1 MRSGYRVLFSAVLV
15 LACVGCRESKP
26 GARLAAMQAV
36 PPAGFA
42 WSGALT
48 PHTVRIVAGLWASG
62 PVRLVVRPDVD
73 TVLAAR
79 SEPFVIP
86 DSGRVVSALVEGLT
100 PGVRYTYAFESGEET
115 VREGTFRTPEDGPFS
130 FEVAIGGCALT
141 GSDRPVF
148 DAIREREPLFFLHLG
163 DMFYEDIAVNSPGFY
178 RRAFGRV
185 LRSPRQA
192 ALYRSTPI
200 VYVWDDHDY
209 GPNNSDRI
217 APGQE
222 AAREVYDELVP
233 HYPLHDGPIYQ
244 AFSVGRVRFIV
255 TDLRSPRD
263 PVDFGEPGDR
273 TTMGAEQ
280 KAWFKRQLL
289 DANGRYP
296 VIVWVST
303 VPWIDPP
310 SPTADTW
317 GGFPRERREIADFVK
332 DNGIEGLVIVAG
344 DAHMVAMDD
353 GSNSDY
359 ASGGGAPIPVI
370 QAAPLDQTGSEKGG
384 PYSEGAYPNPSVFPP
399 HPGQWVGMAVR
410 DDGGPEVCV
419 DWTGYRTDARST
431 DTETLVE
438 WGRCFAAS
446 VPPAP
451 LFRDRADSTTTV
463 LDSLVRAPLP
473 PTVTLASGTAD

>member
-1 MRSGYRVLFSAVLV
+1 MRWPKHRIGV
-15 LACVGCRESKP
+15 LAVCLLAIALTGCREPKS
-26 GARLAAMQAV
+26 GARLALAETV
-36 PPAGFA
+36 PPAGFV

-48 PHTVRIVAGLWASG
+48 PHSIRIVAGLWVSG
-62 PVRLVVRPDVD
+62 PVRLLVRPEAD
-73 TVLAAR
+73 TLRTAR
-79 SEPFVIP
+79 SEPFTIP
-86 DSGRVVSALVEGLT
+86 ESGRVVLALVEGLT
-100 PGVRYTYAFESGEET
+100 PGVRYTYAFESGEAT
-115 VREGTFRTPEDGPFS
+115 LREGTFRTPEAGPFS
-130 FEVAIGGCALT
+130 FDVAIGGCSLT
-141 GSDRPVF
+141 GSDQPVY
-148 DAIREREPLFFLHLG
+148 DVIRERDPLFFLHIG
-163 DMFYEDIAVNSPGFY
+163 DLFYEDIAVNSPGFY

-185 LRSPRQA
+185 LRSPGQS

-200 VYVWDDHDY
+200 VYVWDDHDF

-222 AAREVYDELVP
+222 AARATYDALVP
-233 HYPLHDGPIYQ
+233 HYPLPGGPIYQ

-263 PVDFGEPGDR
+263 PVGFGEPGGR

-303 VPWIDPP
+303 VPWIDVP

-353 GSNSDY
+353 GTNSDY

-370 QAAPLDQTGSEKGG
+370 QAAPLDQAGSAKGG
-384 PYSEGAYPNPSVFPP
+384 PYSEGMFPNPSVLPP
-399 HPGQWVGMAVR
+399 HPGQWVEMAVT

-419 DWTGYRTDARST
+419 EWTGYRTDARST

-438 WGRCFAAS
+438 WSSCFEAS

-451 LFRDRADSTTTV
+451 LFRAGADSTATV
-463 LDSLVRAPLP
+463 LDSLDLAPPP
-473 PTVTLASGTAD
+473 PTITVTND